1 MIPVSMSSGD
11 LIADRRADFAE
22 AMLPDDPAAAS
33 DLYAQ
38 ALQIAPA
45 WAAGWYR
52 LGDIRATAG
61 LPDADTAFE
70 AALSA
75 DPTDR
80 LGASLR
86 LDLLRERSLADS
98 MPPAFVEALFDQYA
112 AKFEKSLVGKLD
124 YCGPDLIAGG
134 LTGRFDR
141 VLDMGCGTGLMGQQL
156 RPMAGWLEGWDIST
170 EMLREAR
177 TKGVYDALAKRD
189 LATLDLQVNQW
200 DLITAADVFI
210 YVGSLEQIVG
220 WVSQALNAGGQFA
233 FTVEEH
239 TGQQAYVLRDSCR
252 YAHAR
257 HHLEDLLDE
266 AGFDARFS
274 RAVLRQD
281 RDQPVWA
288 LIVHATKRQPGQS
301 ATLRRQQG
309 EEMDA

>member
-1 MIPVSMSSGD
+1 MSSGD
-11 LIADRRADFAE
+11 LIADRRADYAE

-38 ALQIAPA
+38 ALEMAPK

-61 LPDADTAFE
+61 LPGADTAFE
-70 AALSA
+70 AALAA

-86 LDLLRERSLADS
+86 LDLLRDRSLADS

-134 LTGRFDR
+134 LTGNFGR

-156 RPMAGWLEGWDIST
+156 RPLAGWLEGWDISG

-177 TKGVYDALAKRD
+177 AKGVYDALAKRD
-189 LATLDLQVNQW
+189 LATLDLQSNQW

-210 YVGSLEQIVG
+210 YLGSLEQIVG
-220 WVSQALNAGGQFA
+220 WVSQALCGGGQFA

-239 TGQQAYVLRDSCR
+239 PGQQAYVLRDSCR
-252 YAHAR
+252 YAHSR
-257 HHLEDLLDE
+257 HHLEELLDE

-301 ATLRRQQG
+301 ASVEIDQNQTV
-309 EEMDA
+309 DA